1 MTRAAMPH
9 ATATSAAVAM
19 SFSRREGGNASA
31 NGKKNAVTAPAIMRN
46 VLSLA
51 IQQDPRVDRGAIQVH
66 AEMQVRTRGAPGG
79 ADLADARIRGDGGT
93 GLDVHA
99 AQVSIERDQALPM
112 VEHDGLAEEEV
123 AAGVDGPTGGRG
135 DDAGA
140 RRRGDVEA
148 GVWSARRAVD
158 DAPRAEAAGAAPAGR
173 RDEMQRRRRGIGK
186 RMQQVREV
194 LALALELLELRG
206 GKIGAL
212 GRDRQVL
219 LGIAFRAD
227 ADECRAA
234 MIDVD
239 GERGARL

>member
-1 MTRAAMPH
+1 MTRTAMPH

-123 AAGVDGPTGGRG
+123 AAGVDGSTGGRG
-135 DDAGA
+135 DDAGG
-140 RRRGDVEA
+140 RRGGDGGAGGEAGWPAGRGVVGA
-148 GVWSARRAVD
+148 GVWTPGGAVD

-173 RDEMQRRRRGIGK
+173 RDEMQRR
-186 RMQQVREV
+186 
-194 LALALELLELRG
+194 
-206 GKIGAL
+206 
-212 GRDRQVL
+212 
-219 LGIAFRAD
+219 
-227 ADECRAA
+227 
-234 MIDVD
+234 
-239 GERGARL
+239 